1 MVLHLLL
8 GANTSREDA
17 MIIRGQEEVRN
28 VSIPAERRRKP
39 KMHQNYSASK
49 DWREEAIGSEDE
61 VVGRE

>member
-1 MVLHLLL
+1 
-8 GANTSREDA
+8 

-28 VSIPAERRRKP
+28 VSVPAERRRKP

-49 DWREEAIGSEDE
+49 DWREEARGSEDE